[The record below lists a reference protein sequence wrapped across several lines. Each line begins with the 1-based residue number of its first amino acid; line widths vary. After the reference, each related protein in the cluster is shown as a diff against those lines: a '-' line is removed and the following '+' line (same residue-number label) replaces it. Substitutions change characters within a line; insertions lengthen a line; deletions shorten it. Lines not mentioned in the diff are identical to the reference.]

1 MVIEKAGRESKVQE
15 VREFKDGVILK
26 VFGEVK
32 VQEVGGFEDGVIL
45 KAFGEVKAVVRGSV
59 SSFVEK
65 VKVKRYDEEYE
76 VRETVKKLV

>member
-15 VREFKDGVILK
+15 VREFK
-26 VFGEVK
+26 
-32 VQEVGGFEDGVIL
+32 DGVIL

-76 VRETVKKLV
+76 VREIVKKLV

>member
-26 VFGEVK
+26 
-32 VQEVGGFEDGVIL
+32 
-45 KAFGEVKAVVRGSV
+45 AFGEVKAVVRGSV
-59 SSFVEK
+59 GSFVEK

-76 VRETVKKLV
+76 VRETVKKLI

>member
-15 VREFKDGVILK
+15 ARECK
-26 VFGEVK
+26 
-32 VQEVGGFEDGVIL
+32 DGVIL

-59 SSFVEK
+59 GSFVEK
-65 VKVKRYDEEYE
+65 VKVKRYDEKYE

>member
-1 MVIEKAGRESKVQE
+1 MVIEKVGRESKVQE
-15 VREFKDGVILK
+15 VGEFKNGD
-26 VFGEVK
+26 
-32 VQEVGGFEDGVIL
+32 IL

-76 VRETVKKLV
+76 VREIVKKLV

>member
-15 VREFKDGVILK
+15 VREFEDGVILK
-26 VFGEVK
+26 TFGEVN
-32 VQEVGGFEDGVIL
+32 VQEVGEFKDGVIL
-45 KAFGEVKAVVRGSV
+45 KAFGEVKAVVRGPV

-65 VKVKRYDEEYE
+65 VRVERYDKECK